1 VRLRVFSL
9 ATFIADAHLRQA
21 TFVAPASIY
30 PWQFLR
36 SPLVNSFL
44 TKQVALEKLFRRLL
58 VALITV
64 VVLGGFWLL
73 SQLGPKDVDFR
84 NFDFTVETV

>member
-1 VRLRVFSL
+1 MAIFKKSSRKLLPHETSG
-9 ATFIADAHLRQA
+9 A
-21 TFVAPASIY
+21 
-30 PWQFLR
+30 
-36 SPLVNSFL
+36 
-44 TKQVALEKLFRRLL
+44 EKLFKRLL

-84 NFDFTVETV
+84 NFDFTVELSDSIKSDSAREH